1 MRITYGPWGET
12 LAELAEAAR
21 AAEEAG
27 AEVVWLPE
35 LHRSATVTAA
45 AVAPVLSRA
54 GVGTAVALA
63 FTRSPLTLALEALDL
78 DELTGG
84 RFVLGLG
91 VGARRLNERWHHVAA
106 DRPVT
111 RLRETVEIIRA
122 VVAGTPPVVE
132 GETRRADL
140 RGFRRPHRPVRAAIP
155 IYLAAVGPQLTRL
168 AGRIADGWISHELC
182 SPAYVRE
189 HVLPNLCQATAPAK
203 DSGVGSERGEEPGA
217 RVRAGMGLDGSP
229 GARVRAGMGLDGSP
243 GARVW
248 AGMGLDGSPGVR
260 GGAGAG
266 LDGASGGWVDAGV
279 GPQVGSGLDVV
290 VSACCAIDADPA
302 EARRQAKGVLGFYA
316 SVATYRD
323 FFAFHGLAEEQEAV
337 IEAFRAGTPAD
348 GLAAAVPDRMV
359 ERLALAGTP
368 TQVAAG
374 IDAYRGLA
382 TTIKLTPPVYGRPP
396 EAVRESQARII
407 ALIKELT

>member
-12 LAELAEAAR
+12 LAELTGAAR

-111 RLRETVEIIRA
+111 RLRETVEVIRA

-132 GETRRADL
+132 GDTRRADL
-140 RGFRRPHRPVRAAIP
+140 RGFRRPHRQARAAIP

-189 HVLPNLCQATAPAK
+189 QVLPNLSQAKAPDHGK
-203 DSGVGSERGEEPGA
+203 SPDSGEEPGV
-217 RVRAGMGLDGSP
+217 RVRAGEDVP
-229 GARVRAGMGLDGSP
+229 PDVRAGVEVPSDV
-243 GARVW
+243 R
-248 AGMGLDGSPGVR
+248 AGVEVPSDVR
-260 GGAGAG
+260 AGAGAG
-266 LDGASGGWVDAGV
+266 VSPDVRADPGV
-279 GPQVGSGLDVV
+279 GFRTEPRVGPGVDFHTGPGVDVV
-290 VSACCAIDADPA
+290 VSGCCAIDADPA

-337 IEAFRAGTPAD
+337 IEAFRSGTPAD

-368 TQVAAG
+368 AQVAAG

>member
-12 LAELAEAAR
+12 LAELTGAAR

-189 HVLPNLCQATAPAK
+189 HVLPNLSQTTAPDHDK
-203 DSGVGSERGEEPGA
+203 SPVPERDPGGGPERSEEPGV
-217 RVRAGMGLDGSP
+217 RVRAG
-229 GARVRAGMGLDGSP
+229 AN
-243 GARVW
+243 
-248 AGMGLDGSPGVR
+248 LDGSPGVR
-260 GGAGAG
+260 ADLGVGSCAG
-266 LDGASGGWVDAGV
+266 LGGLSGVRAGPGV
-279 GPQVGSGLDVV
+279 GPCAGPGVGTGVDVV
-290 VSACCAIDADPA
+290 VSGCCAIDADPA

-316 SVATYRD
+316 SVATYCD
-323 FFAFHGLAEEQEAV
+323 FFAFHGLADEQEAV
-337 IEAFRAGTPAD
+337 IEAFRSGTPAD

-368 TQVAAG
+368 AQVAAG

-396 EAVRESQARII
+396 EAVRASQARII

>member
-12 LAELAEAAR
+12 LAELTGAAR

-91 VGARRLNERWHHVAA
+91 VGARRLNERWHQVTA

-140 RGFRRPHRPVRAAIP
+140 RGFRRPHRQVRAAIP

-189 HVLPNLCQATAPAK
+189 RVLPNLRQAKAPDHGESA
-203 DSGVGSERGEEPGA
+203 DSGEEPG
-217 RVRAGMGLDGSP
+217 VRA
-229 GARVRAGMGLDGSP
+229 RA
-243 GARVW
+243 
-248 AGMGLDGSPGVR
+248 
-260 GGAGAG
+260 GAGADVPPDVRVG
-266 LDGASGGWVDAGV
+266 AGV
-279 GPQVGSGLDVV
+279 SPDVRADPGVGFHTGPPDVRVGAGVSPDVRADPGVGFHAEPGVDVV
-290 VSACCAIDADPA
+290 VSGCCAIDADPA

-337 IEAFRAGTPAD
+337 IEAFRSGTPAD

-368 TQVAAG
+368 AQVAAG